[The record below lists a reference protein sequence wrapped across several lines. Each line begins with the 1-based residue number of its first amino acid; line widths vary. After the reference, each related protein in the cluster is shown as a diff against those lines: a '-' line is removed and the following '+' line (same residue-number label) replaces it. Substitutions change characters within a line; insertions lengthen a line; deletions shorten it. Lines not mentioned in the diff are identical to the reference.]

1 MFSSDVNLNFCD
13 SVPPLYFTTVR
24 LRPTQQPMLVFVHC
38 LQIFLLKHLEERH
51 KAECLSLLQFL
62 VFHRPSAQ

>member
-1 MFSSDVNLNFCD
+1 MD
-13 SVPPLYFTTVR
+13 SVTPLYFTGVR
-24 LRPTQQPMLVFVHC
+24 LRHTQQPMLVAFLC

-62 VFHRPSAQ
+62 VFHRPSGQ